1 MIGEREMHCC
11 RNYQLTRSLN
21 MQSYERVNNLP
32 RGQNS
37 FSRRKGN
44 TQSEG
49 LWRPTLR
56 TEISSTAIKERVDG
70 NLKWMGRK
78 FKGTN
83 LRKLYRGRWYK
94 GLVQRVGWNR
104 TKGYGATVVYEDG
117 YVEIVPVATLVTLHQ
132 RKEYSDA
139 QKLRERVE
147 SSSENQCQGA
157 KVDSGRNAGKSVTA
171 QEESTNIERDQQLE
185 PLQQRKLIR
194 DQEGL
199 LHERFV
205 GSCILKYFVSAD
217 GVGREF
223 LGTVQCVWWCNNQR
237 FYARIKYDDGDEED
251 ITVEEVELC

>member
-1 MIGEREMHCC
+1 MIEEREMHCC

-37 FSRRKGN
+37 FNRRRGN

-70 NLKWMGRK
+70 NLSWMGRK

-83 LRKLYRGRWYK
+83 LRKLYRGRWYE

-147 SSSENQCQGA
+147 STPENQCQGA

-171 QEESTNIERDQQLE
+171 KG
-185 PLQQRKLIR
+185 RKYK
-194 DQEGL
+194 
-199 LHERFV
+199 H
-205 GSCILKYFVSAD
+205 
-217 GVGREF
+217 
-223 LGTVQCVWWCNNQR
+223 
-237 FYARIKYDDGDEED
+237 
-251 ITVEEVELC
+251 